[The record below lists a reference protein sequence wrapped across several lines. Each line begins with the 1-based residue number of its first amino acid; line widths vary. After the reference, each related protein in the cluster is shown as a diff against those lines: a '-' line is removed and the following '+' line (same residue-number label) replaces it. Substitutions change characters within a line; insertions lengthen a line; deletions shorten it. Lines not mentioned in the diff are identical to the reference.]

1 MPSQIRHGLVAKK
14 VGMTRIFNENG
25 QHVPVTVL
33 QVDGA
38 QVVANRTEEKDGYT
52 AMQVGTFAKKA
63 QRVSKPELG
72 HFRKAGVEP
81 KQKLVEFRV
90 TPENL
95 VAPGTELKVDHFEAG
110 QLVDVRGTTKGRGFT
125 GVMVRW
131 NFGGGRA
138 SHGNS
143 VSHRSHGSTGQRQD
157 PGRVFKNKKMA
168 GHYGA
173 ENVTTHNLEVVR
185 IDADKGLILLKGSV
199 PGAKGGFV
207 MVRDAAKTK
216 TAKTMK

>member
-1 MPSQIRHGLVAKK
+1 MTQHARHGLLVKK
-14 VGMTRIFNENG
+14 VGMTRIFNESG

-33 QVDGA
+33 QIEDEQVIA
-38 QVVANRTEEKDGYT
+38 QRTEEKNGYT
-52 AMQVGTFAKKA
+52 AIQIGAFAKKA

-72 HFRKAGVEP
+72 HFRKANVEP
-81 KQKLVEFRV
+81 KQKVMEFRV
-90 TPENL
+90 TPEAML
-95 VAPGTELKVDHFEAG
+95 EVGTQLKADHFQAG

-143 VSHRSHGSTGQRQD
+143 ITHRSHGSTGQRQD

-168 GHYGA
+168 GHYGV
-173 ENVTTHNLEVVR
+173 ENVTTQNLEVVR
-185 IDADKGLILLKGSV
+185 VDADKGLILLKGSV
-199 PGAKGGFV
+199 PGPKGGFV
-207 MVRDAAKTK
+207 VLHDAVKAKVSK
-216 TAKTMK
+216 

>member
-1 MPSQIRHGLVAKK
+1 MPSQIRHGLMAKK
-14 VGMTRIFNENG
+14 VGMTRIFNDNG

-33 QVDGA
+33 QVEGA
-38 QVVANRTEEKDGYT
+38 QVVANRTAEKDGYT
-52 AMQVGTFAKKA
+52 AIQVGTFTKKA

-95 VAPGTELKVDHFEAG
+95 VAPGTELKVDHFTSG

-168 GHYGA
+168 GHYGNETA
-173 ENVTTHNLEVVR
+173 TTHNLEVVR
-185 IDADKGLILLKGSV
+185 VDADKGLILLKGSV

-216 TAKTMK
+216 SAKVMK